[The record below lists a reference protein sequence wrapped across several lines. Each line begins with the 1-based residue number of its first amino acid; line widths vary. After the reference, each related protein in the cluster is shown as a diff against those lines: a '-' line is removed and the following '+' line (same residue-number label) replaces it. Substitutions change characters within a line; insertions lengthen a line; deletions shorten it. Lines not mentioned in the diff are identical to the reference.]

1 MSDILRVENITKT
14 YKTIDSTIYALRD
27 ISFEIEEGEILAIMG
42 SSGSGKSTLLHIL
55 GAIDKPDSGKI
66 YINHCYEKN
75 YCTEPK
81 ATEIRSEYIGFIY
94 QNFNLLKDFSVEENI
109 ALPLIL
115 DGVKEADIGK
125 RVQKMVDLVGLSG
138 RENHR
143 PGELSGGQQ
152 QRVAIARALVKSP
165 KILLA
170 DEPTGNLDY
179 KTSIEIM
186 DFLAKANKDTGKTM
200 VIVTHDPKIAA
211 YADRVL
217 FFKDGEIK
225 GEYSLGEIEDK
236 LDFIVDKWCNSAI

>member
-1 MSDILRVENITKT
+1 MTDILRVENITKT
-14 YKTIDSTIYALRD
+14 YKTLDSTIFALRD
-27 ISFEIEEGEILAIMG
+27 ISFGIEEGEILAIMG

-55 GAIDKPDSGKI
+55 GAIDKPDEGKI
-66 YINHCYEKN
+66 YLNHCYEKN

-81 ATEIRSEYIGFIY
+81 ATEIRSDYIGFIY
-94 QNFNLLKDFSVEENI
+94 QNFNLLSDFSVEENI

-115 DGVKEADIGK
+115 DGAKEKDIK
-125 RVQKMVDLVGLSG
+125 KKVQKVIDLVGLKG

-165 KILLA
+165 RILLA

-186 DFLAKANKDTGKTM
+186 DFLAKANRETGKTM

-211 YADRVL
+211 YANRVL

-225 GEYSLGEIEDK
+225 GEYALGEQEDK
-236 LDFIVDKWCNSAI
+236 LDFVVDKWRSDVI

>member
-1 MSDILRVENITKT
+1 MTDILRVENITKT
-14 YKTIDSTIYALRD
+14 YKTLDSTIFALRD
-27 ISFEIEEGEILAIMG
+27 ISFGIEEGEILAIMG

-55 GAIDKPDSGKI
+55 GAIDKPDEGKI
-66 YINHCYEKN
+66 YLNHCYEKN

-81 ATEIRSEYIGFIY
+81 ATEIRSDYIGFIY
-94 QNFNLLKDFSVEENI
+94 QNFNLLSDFSVEENI

-115 DGVKEADIGK
+115 DGAKEKDIK
-125 RVQKMVDLVGLSG
+125 KKVQKVIDLVGLKG

-165 KILLA
+165 RILLA

-186 DFLAKANKDTGKTM
+186 DFLAKANRETGKTM

-211 YADRVL
+211 YANRVL

-225 GEYSLGEIEDK
+225 GEYALGEQEDK
-236 LDFIVDKWCNSAI
+236 LDFIVDKWRSDVI